1 MKVLFCVSNL
11 LIDEP
16 GLIFGGKLARSFQA
30 DVSLLHIISG
40 QKEPGGREKG
50 ETLLREASS
59 ILGDM
64 PVNTILQWGDVVN
77 QIIKEAD
84 RGNYDMVVISVSKIG
99 EGRQPTSSVHRSLL
113 KNLPCCLLVVKN
125 PKAEINKILI
135 CTGGFQMAES
145 LIAVGADV
153 ASVSSS
159 ETTLFHVAAN
169 VPTMYIGL
177 KTIEE
182 TLHELLMTDTPVA
195 RHLRRGAE
203 ILSEHHLKAELKL
216 RHGSAVYEIVREIDH
231 EDYDLLIIGA
241 SGANTMIKEWI
252 FGNLTQDII
261 DAVGIPIMVVN
272 QAHAANRSKFS
283 N

>member
-1 MKVLFCVSNL
+1 MKVLICVSNL
-11 LIDEP
+11 LVDEP
-16 GLIFGGKLARSFQA
+16 GLLFGGKLARSLQA
-30 DVSLLHIISG
+30 DISLLHVISKK
-40 QKEPGGREKG
+40 KEPGDRDKG
-50 ETLLREASS
+50 EVLLREASS
-59 ILGDM
+59 IMGDP
-64 PVNTILQWGDVVN
+64 PVKTILLWGDVVN

-84 RGNYDMVVISVSKIG
+84 RGNYDMVVITVSKIG

-145 LIAVGADV
+145 LIEVGAAI
-153 ASVSSS
+153 ASASNS

-169 VPTMYIGL
+169 VPTMYTGL

-203 ILSEHHLKAELKL
+203 ILSENNLQAELKL
-216 RHGSAVYEIVREIDH
+216 RHGSAVYEIVREIDR

-252 FGNLTQDII
+252 FGNLTQDIVE
-261 DAVGIPIMVVN
+261 AVGIPIMVVN
-272 QAHAANRSKFS
+272 QVRAANRSKFS
-283 N
+283 D